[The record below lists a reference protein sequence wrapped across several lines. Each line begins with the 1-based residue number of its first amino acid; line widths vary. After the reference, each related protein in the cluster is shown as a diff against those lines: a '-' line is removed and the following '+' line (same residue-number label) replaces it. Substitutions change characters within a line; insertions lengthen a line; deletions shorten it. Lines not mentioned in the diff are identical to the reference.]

1 MMYDLVATEPKTS
14 GQIFTNLVLYPTCWL
29 SVLFRLQIRSW
40 DSSGYPSVWVSAI
53 MLIEMTI
60 QRTALITGGAKRVGR
75 AIAQR
80 LAKDGFHV
88 AITYNSGKADAQALA
103 DEIGGIAIQADLT
116 KPESAINQIADAL
129 RSFDRLDVLVNNAS
143 LFEPTPLANID
154 LGLPRQFMA
163 IHYES
168 PLLLCKLF
176 ADRLRSSRGHVI
188 NMVDAM
194 IERPM
199 PKYLAYCASK
209 AALWNLTLSLAR
221 ELAPEVTV
229 NGIAPGVVEW
239 PPNYPQDEKDKIMK
253 RTPLGRV
260 GSPTDVA
267 ETVHFLATTGTY
279 ITGQIIR
286 LDGGRSIA

>member
-1 MMYDLVATEPKTS
+1 
-14 GQIFTNLVLYPTCWL
+14 
-29 SVLFRLQIRSW
+29 
-40 DSSGYPSVWVSAI
+40 
-53 MLIEMTI
+53 MLIQMTI
-60 QRTALITGGAKRVGR
+60 QRTALITGGARRVGR
-75 AIAQR
+75 AIARR

-88 AITYNSGKADAQALA
+88 AITYNNSKADAQLVA
-103 DEIGGIAIQADLT
+103 DEIGGVAIQADLT
-116 KPESAINQIADAL
+116 KPELAISQIADGLA
-129 RSFDRLDVLVNNAS
+129 SFDRLDVLVNNAS
-143 LFEPTPLANID
+143 LFEPTLLAHID
-154 LGLPRQFMA
+154 LELPRRLMA

-176 ADRLRSSRGHVI
+176 ADRLRASRGHVI

-194 IERPM
+194 IERPA
-199 PKYLAYCASK
+199 PQYIAYCASK

-221 ELAPEVTV
+221 ELATEVTV